1 MNIFTTSDLALAA
14 YMVMRGLGLISA
26 KRLDS
31 GRFEFKMED
40 PDVKADALALEF
52 VSSEF
57 AQYDNQIRALKKLLY
72 SN

>member
-14 YMVMRGLGLISA
+14 YMVMKGLDLVSA

-31 GRFEFKMED
+31 GRVEFKMKD
-40 PDVKADALALEF
+40 PDIKADSLALEF

>member
-14 YMVMRGLGLISA
+14 YMVMKSLNLVSA
-26 KRLDS
+26 RRLES
-31 GRFEFKMED
+31 GRFEFRMED
-40 PDVKADALALEF
+40 PEVRAEKLALEF

>member
-14 YMVMRGLGLISA
+14 YMVMKGLDLISA
-26 KRLDS
+26 RRLET

-40 PDVKADALALEF
+40 PDKRAETLALEF